1 MIKLLDQIKK
11 ISIAT
16 IVLAILGGVA
26 FIAYPEQCQQYI
38 SLFIGAAF
46 IVVGVAG
53 IIVFI
58 ANRSAYL
65 SLAMGILLLIVGIV
79 VCALYKQITA
89 LIIIIIGIFMILS
102 GVTDFLTSLRV
113 LVSNKFFG
121 FLSLLL
127 SVATIVCGGI
137 AVFRAYDVQ
146 PVIIRFIGVALLVYA
161 VLDIIAFIEVKLIAK
176 KAREAKEAEQ
186 ERGRAVEISDE
197 NDIPEVSEN

>member
-16 IVLAILGGVA
+16 IILAIIGGVA
-26 FIAYPEQCQQYI
+26 FIAAPELCQQYI
-38 SLFIGAAF
+38 SLFIGASF

-65 SLAMGILLLIVGIV
+65 SLSMGILLLIIGIV
-79 VCALYKQITA
+79 ICVLYKQITA

-102 GVTDFLTSLRV
+102 GVMDFITSIRV

-121 FLSLLL
+121 LLSMVL

-146 PVIIRFIGVALLVYA
+146 PLIIRFIGVALLVYA
-161 VLDIIAFIEVKLIAK
+161 VLDIIAFIEVKVIAK
-176 KAREAKEAEQ
+176 KARAAKEAEQ
-186 ERGRAVEISDE
+186 ERERAIESTGEIVE
-197 NDIPEVSEN
+197 